1 MDSEETSPA
10 PQFKIINSSVL
21 SLLCGSTLTSL
32 YDYCKAQNFDYM
44 DLCRQCDVSAF
55 NVLFRFVIVFLPRS
69 KCLLNSWRQSPYAVI
84 SETKNMKSVT
94 ASISSICYEVMG
106 SDVLILKGCCWISK
120 RRWNSWPLEEKN
132 SIQGQRWGL
141 IAQSFCVIKF
151 Y

>member
-69 KCLLNSWRQSPYAVI
+69 KCLLNSWLQSPSAVI
-84 SETKNMKSVT
+84 LEPPNTKFVIVFIVSPF
-94 ASISSICYEVMG
+94 ICHEAMVPDARILVFRKKKCFLFLYG
-106 SDVLILKGCCWISK
+106 KCSDNKTVPQLS
-120 RRWNSWPLEEKN
+120 
-132 SIQGQRWGL
+132 Q
-141 IAQSFCVIKF
+141 
-151 Y
+151 